1 MNNNLV
7 VLCCIQWFSGDSH
20 GGKLQDQ
27 RKMKS
32 QVWSSVLT
40 VLLLEAKNLSPGDEK
55 VYMDAFVKFR
65 MGNQKYKTRTLSR
78 TTYPKWVEQF
88 DFYIYE
94 GQPQILEV
102 QVYDES
108 FSRDYIGR
116 CAIDIGLLEKEQTH
130 QKTFQ
135 LQESPGEISMLLT
148 VSGTSGGENSSD
160 LAVFSMNEEEEKEM
174 KNKFVSWSVI
184 CMQIVLILGL

>member
-1 MNNNLV
+1 
-7 VLCCIQWFSGDSH
+7 
-20 GGKLQDQ
+20 
-27 RKMKS
+27 MKS

-65 MGNQKYKTRTLSR
+65 MGNQKYKTRTLAR
-78 TTYPKWVEQF
+78 TTTPKWIEQF

-108 FSRDYIGR
+108 FSKDYIGR
-116 CAIDIGLLEKEQTH
+116 CAIDIGLLEKELTH

-160 LAVFSMNEEEEKEM
+160 LGVYSMSEEGEKEVRGRY
-174 KNKFVSWSVI
+174 VSGVCLFS
-184 CMQIVLILGL
+184 IVF